1 MSSRQERGQ
10 GGVTIRRRG
19 RGRGIAP
26 THEQKVV
33 VNVPELPVVP
43 IIAQLPNIK
52 AVNPRP
58 IHFDLRGQPQVEA
71 RHYFGSISLV
81 DIAACNC
88 NYCFIL

>member
-1 MSSRQERGQ
+1 MSSRRGRGQ
-10 GGVTIRRRG
+10 GGVAIHRRG

-43 IIAQLPNIK
+43 VIAQLPNIK
-52 AVNPRP
+52 AINPRP

-71 RHYFGSISLV
+71 QQYNKLQIIERI
-81 DIAACNC
+81 
-88 NYCFIL
+88 NYNIQINNY